1 MRMGFLKLEEMGS
14 PAKQGLSRGRAM
26 PHDPNGMIGYVALR
40 RGNIQWRA
48 SLYTETMKPDRNAP
62 ACH

>member
-1 MRMGFLKLEEMGS
+1 
-14 PAKQGLSRGRAM
+14 M
-26 PHDPNGMIGYVALR
+26 PPNPNGVIGCAALR

-48 SLYTETMKPDRNAP
+48 SLYTETTKPDWNAP